1 MSLSRHAVVLS
12 CAALAAAALLYAGTL
27 SAQSRSPVRVV
38 APENLDDHWIMNR
51 PISAA
56 IPDQGRDV
64 ETPGCA
70 SVSFI
75 VDRTGHT
82 RRVKLQKL
90 APENEPVLGEVAVA
104 VAAAMTFVPTGNN
117 ASRDEVFSW
126 LVFPFNMPKDDA
138 QRRKLVDE
146 CSVDAVPL
154 EDR

>member
-1 MSLSRHAVVLS
+1 MSLIRQALAMSG
-12 CAALAAAALLYAGTL
+12 AALAVAALLCAAPL
-27 SAQSRSPVRVV
+27 SAQSRNPVKVV
-38 APENLDDHWIMNR
+38 PSEKLDEYWVMNR

-56 IPDQGRDV
+56 IPDEGRDI

-90 APENEPVLGEVAVA
+90 APQNEPVLGEVAVA
-104 VAAAMTFVPTGNN
+104 VAAAMTFVPTGSN

-126 LVFPFNMPKDDA
+126 LVFPFNMPTDDA
-138 QRRKLVDE
+138 QRRRLVDE